1 MKIHS
6 LVLAAFLLLSSHWL
20 YAQETINVVTFG
32 GAYGEV
38 IRQHMAVPFEQQ
50 SGHKVLF
57 SAYSGGLA
65 EIKAQVEARQVL
77 WDVVTIEEADLE
89 RACSEGLLETIDL
102 PGLSAA
108 PDGTAAVD
116 DFIQGSLAPCGVPSI
131 LGSTVFAYNKKTIG
145 KVVPQRIADLFD
157 VQKIPGKRA
166 FQRRATTLLEWALLA
181 DGVPR
186 DKIYQELATE
196 QGLSRVF
203 AKLDSIREHIVWFE
217 SWSQSPQLLNDGGAV
232 MVQAVNGRIYNAI
245 KQDGKPFVIVWDSNV
260 YGFDRFA
267 IPKGSPRR
275 EAALQ
280 FVAFATSTVPLS
292 GMADIGYSSPR
303 RSSSL
308 LAPADLRPFLP
319 ATHTGVGLHIHTD
332 FWADYGAMLDEK
344 FSEWLLKGQ

>member
-1 MKIHS
+1 MNNPFFS
-6 LVLAAFLLLSSHWL
+6 LATALLISSSPLAA
-20 YAQETINVVTFG
+20 QESLHLVTFG

-38 IRQHMAVPFEQQ
+38 IQRHMAAPFAQQ
-50 SGHKVLF
+50 SGHKVLP

-65 EIKAQVEARQVL
+65 EIKAQVTAGRVM

-89 RACSEGLLETIDL
+89 RACSEGLLEVIDL
-102 PGLSAA
+102 KQLPPA
-108 PDGTAAVD
+108 PDGTPAQA
-116 DFIQGSLAPCGVPSI
+116 DFIEGSLAPCGVPTI
-131 LGSTVFAYNKKTIG
+131 LGSTVFAYNQASIG
-145 KVVPQRIADLFD
+145 KVLPETVADLFD
-157 VQKIPGKRA
+157 VKKIPGKRA
-166 FQRRATTLLEWALLA
+166 FQRRATTLLEWALMA

-186 DKIYQELATE
+186 EAVYQVLATE
-196 QGLSRVF
+196 QGLARVF
-203 AKLDSIREHIVWFE
+203 AKLDSIREHIIWFE

-245 KQDGKPFVIVWDSNV
+245 LQDGKPFVIVWDSNV

-267 IPKGSPRR
+267 VPKGSPRR
-275 EAALQ
+275 EAALK

-308 LAPADLRPFLP
+308 LASPDLLPFLP
-319 ATHTGVGLHIHTD
+319 ATYTQVGLHINTD